1 MKKAVSLW
9 LIAGLWIALP
19 VTAGNPR
26 PGYMP
31 DAAARLSPL
40 EAALAADPDNL
51 RLANDYRMAVIAANE
66 YDRCIKFFG
75 KLVQQ
80 RPYSSNLYLNYGFA
94 YVDKIPVSGTL
105 SKLIAGN
112 DALNMFTKSIELKP
126 SWIGY
131 FARGKTYL
139 FWPSFFE
146 RTRSGVADLEQAMKI
161 QKAEK
166 KRNYY
171 VYTYVSLG
179 DGYWRLGNLA
189 KAVEVWKEGLA
200 EFPDNADLKARL
212 SRHGA
217 DLKALIEGVLDY
229 NKRVDTNLQELWGAA

>member
-9 LIAGLWIALP
+9 LITNLLAALAGAG
-19 VTAGNPR
+19 GNPR
-26 PGYMP
+26 PGNVS
-31 DAAARLSPL
+31 DAAAQLSPL

-51 RLANDYRMAVIAANE
+51 RLANDYRRAVIAANE
-66 YDRCIKFFG
+66 YDRSLKFFG
-75 KLVQQ
+75 KLVQV

-105 SKLIAGN
+105 TKLFAGN
-112 DALNMFTKSIELKP
+112 DALNMFTKSLELKP

-139 FWPSFFE
+139 FWPMFFD
-146 RTRSGVADLEQAMKI
+146 RTRPGVADLEKAMKI
-161 QKAEK
+161 QKAES
-166 KRNYY
+166 KRSYH

-179 DGYWRLGNLA
+179 DGYWRLGNPA
-189 KAVEVWKEGLA
+189 KATEVWKEGLA

-217 DLKALIEGVLDY
+217 DLKALIEGALDY